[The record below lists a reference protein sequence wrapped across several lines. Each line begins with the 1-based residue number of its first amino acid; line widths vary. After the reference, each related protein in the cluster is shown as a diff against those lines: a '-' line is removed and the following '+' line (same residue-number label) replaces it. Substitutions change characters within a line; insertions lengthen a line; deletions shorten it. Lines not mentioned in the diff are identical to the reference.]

1 AEQEGQQTETEATGA
16 PQKHH
21 YTLNQQVGSITS
33 ANSTVII
40 IMSVAFFGQGM
51 VGLGWTLISD
61 IAPENMAGLTGGI
74 FNFCANMASII
85 APLIIGVIISATGN
99 FFYALI
105 YVGLTALIGVIAYI
119 FIIGD
124 IKRIEL
130 K

>member
-1 AEQEGQQTETEATGA
+1 
-16 PQKHH
+16 
-21 YTLNQQVGSITS
+21 
-33 ANSTVII
+33 
-40 IMSVAFFGQGM
+40 
-51 VGLGWTLISD
+51 
-61 IAPENMAGLTGGI
+61 
-74 FNFCANMASII
+74 CANMASII

>member
-1 AEQEGQQTETEATGA
+1 
-16 PQKHH
+16 
-21 YTLNQQVGSITS
+21 
-33 ANSTVII
+33 
-40 IMSVAFFGQGM
+40 MSVAFLAGNGW
-51 VGLGWTLISD
+51 LGWTLISD

>member
-1 AEQEGQQTETEATGA
+1 VGKAERLTWHKAWTMVSTGFSIS
-16 PQKHH
+16 
-21 YTLNQQVGSITS
+21 YT
-33 ANSTVII
+33 
-40 IMSVAFFGQGM
+40 
-51 VGLGWTLISD
+51 WTLISD